1 MTQFPHLWCTIFCQ
15 DILNIWQSAHFKH
28 CNSYFYLQVKWS
40 GADGPDWVELQHW
53 NNSQKKYV
61 LSQSCCKPTL
71 CMQYFGL
78 ENTPRC
84 IFQNHTQHLATFTPA
99 YCSFFSHTQ
108 YLATF
113 TPAYCRFF
121 LMPLWLHIL
130 GSHISPFGFSCE
142 KSCNWK
148 LGKILV
154 GTKKGFCQKKGYF

>member
-1 MTQFPHLWCTIFCQ
+1 MTKPTAAEIPDSSWLFFENIFMTQFPHLWCTIFCQ

-28 CNSYFYLQVKWS
+28 CNSYFHLQVKWS

-61 LSQSCCKPTL
+61 LSQSCCNPTL
-71 CMQYFGL
+71 CMQYSGL

-121 LMPLWLHIL
+121 SDVTLIAHFGVTHFTFWIFLW
-130 GSHISPFGFSCE
+130 
-142 KSCNWK
+142 
-148 LGKILV
+148 KIM
-154 GTKKGFCQKKGYF
+154 